1 MLKKGDKCLAQTLS
15 GSVIDCTFIKK
26 IGSAKFPYVIVK
38 GGEEV
43 NFHEGKYYKPSY
55 AVEVFDK
62 KYKG

>member
-15 GSVIDCTFIKK
+15 GLVIDCTFIKK
-26 IGSAKFPYVIVK
+26 TSTGKSPYLIVK
-38 GGEEV
+38 GDEEV
-43 NFHEGKYYKPSY
+43 NFYEGKYYKPSY